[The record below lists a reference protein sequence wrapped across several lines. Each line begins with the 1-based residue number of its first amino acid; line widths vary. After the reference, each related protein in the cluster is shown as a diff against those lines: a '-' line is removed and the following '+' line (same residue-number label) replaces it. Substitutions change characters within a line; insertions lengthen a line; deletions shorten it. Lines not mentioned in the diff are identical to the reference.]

1 MPSKR
6 AQALLPARGTVP
18 RLGERLVA
26 ARLISEGQL
35 QRALD
40 LQAQTSRPLGT
51 VLVELGVLDEDRLTA
66 MLGEHLEIPVADL
79 RIESVDSEAAQ
90 LVPAEFARRH
100 VVLPILFRRAAVVLM
115 THVAVRRS
123 RSSHDRR

>member
-1 MPSKR
+1 MSPRRLGQNTHEWGQFLFSKGPRVRRIRWMPSKR

-79 RIESVDSEAAQ
+79 RIEAVDSE
-90 LVPAEFARRH
+90 
-100 VVLPILFRRAAVVLM
+100 
-115 THVAVRRS
+115 
-123 RSSHDRR
+123 